1 MNRPMGV
8 TIVAV
13 LVMLLGV
20 AGVIRA
26 GMLAGVAGAAEALFP
41 AFGVTSAA
49 ASEGLSTIALIGL
62 GVAVFTILVGI
73 GLWMLQKWA
82 WMIAIVVIVITLL
95 LAAWD
100 LFTMGMG
107 SVSWLSIIISAIVL
121 FYLLRDEVK
130 SAFQA

>member
-13 LVMLLGV
+13 LTMLLGV

-26 GMLAGVAGAAEALFP
+26 GMLAGVADAAEALFP
-41 AFGVTSAA
+41 VFGVTAGA
-49 ASEGLSTIALIGL
+49 GLSTIGIVALI
-62 GVAVFTILVGI
+62 VAVVTILVGI
-73 GLWMLQKWA
+73 GLWMLQQWA
-82 WMIAIVVIVITLL
+82 WMVAIVVIVLELL
-95 LAAWD
+95 LAGWH
-100 LFTMGMG
+100 LLTEGMG
-107 SVSWLSIIISAIVL
+107 SVHWLGVILAAVVL

>member
-13 LVMLLGV
+13 LTMLLGV

-26 GMLAGVAGAAEALFP
+26 GMIAGVAGSVEALYP
-41 AFGVTSAA
+41 VFGVSAA
-49 ASEGLSTIALIGL
+49 DGLSTIGIVALI
-62 GVAVFTILVGI
+62 VAVVTILVGI
-73 GLWMLQKWA
+73 GLWMLQQWA
-82 WMIAIVVIVITLL
+82 WMVAIVVIVLELL
-95 LAAWD
+95 LAGWS
-100 LFTMGMG
+100 LLTVGMG
-107 SVSWLSIIISAIVL
+107 SVHWLGVILAAVVL